1 MAKIHKKIHNK
12 YGTNMQLIST
22 TFNKT
27 SDPEE
32 MTKEKLQEMVKKGQ
46 IKDNEINDEMI
57 YRL

>member
-1 MAKIHKKIHNK
+1 
-12 YGTNMQLIST
+12 MQLIST